1 MIEEKAKDLLL
12 KKVGGKI
19 KSIRIEKN
27 LSQSELA
34 NRIGKERQSL
44 HRVEN
49 GSTNT
54 TIWYLQQV
62 CDALGIDICEL
73 FN

>member
-1 MIEEKAKDLLL
+1 MIEEKAKEILL
-12 KKVGGKI
+12 KKVGSKI

-27 LSQSELA
+27 ISQSELA

-49 GSTNT
+49 GQTNT
-54 TIWYLQQV
+54 TIWYLHQI
-62 CDALGIDICEL
+62 CDALNVDMCDL
-73 FN
+73 LK